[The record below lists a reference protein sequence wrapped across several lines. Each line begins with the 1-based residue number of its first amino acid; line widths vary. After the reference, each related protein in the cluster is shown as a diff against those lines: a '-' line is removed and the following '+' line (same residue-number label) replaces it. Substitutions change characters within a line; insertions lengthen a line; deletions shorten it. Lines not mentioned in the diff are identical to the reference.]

1 MTRHAVSQSTHPTRS
16 HLAVLLVLLFCLAAP
31 LAARAQAQAPGE
43 EAVLAGAGSVTWST
57 GVVQVQE
64 RPLQGPTFT
73 RDTKPFAVSAN
84 DWTQSDYSTS
94 LLPWTLAAPGQGLP
108 DGAAVATGS
117 DSGTRLS
124 LPEGVQIQ
132 LDQDSAVILPTRDA
146 PDRLRLEKGRA
157 WIRTRRPLTLQ
168 TAQGEVRLTGTE
180 VVLSAGPTATAV
192 TLVEGQARLGGRE
205 LQAGQEATLGEGSGP
220 VRVVEIDL
228 DTRRSWVRERVA
240 PDAFALRPFYADE
253 ARRGEARRQA
263 MATLEAEP
271 SDAGA
276 LVEMARVYLDE
287 GRPEDA
293 ASALDRA
300 GSDSRVMPV
309 RGRAHLLRGDHD
321 QARQVLETWLS
332 LPGEE
337 EAANR
342 LQPNLDL
349 GIALWAGSDLEGARR
364 HLETALRLAPEDPYA
379 LATTG
384 YLVDFQDG
392 DSRRAAERLR
402 RAIQAIPEQPLFHS
416 QLGDAYASL
425 GQTGAAV
432 AEYRRTI
439 DLDPEAD
446 SSTWLRLGSA
456 YTRSGQTDQ
465 ALEAFSNY
473 RQRSLSPTAEVHASL
488 SSGYAALLDDRLE
501 EAWTESNQALAASQ
515 ALDPSLQFLAL
526 DLQGLVLTRQRDY
539 TKAIQQYRAALDL
552 RPGDPFVTHDLGL
565 AMLDTGEQT
574 TALELL
580 TQARQRMP
588 SSAAVRANLGMASA
602 LLGMPRRAQAE
613 LEQAVALSPGQ
624 GHLWDTLSDVY
635 EQQDMVDAA
644 GRMRMQGRML
654 SPLLIAPRPLQF
666 ELGADVSESTGPSY
680 QAAVSGRTGNVALSG
695 RSNLDR
701 ALAGANQPT
710 SQTQGLAD
718 LRQQAKVLGGS
729 AELGWMMS
737 PSDRLWVSYYG
748 GPFEVRGVG
757 QKTLSTPQDLNVG
770 YYREL
775 GPSTGLWLRYR
786 TLALSQQFDAQDPSY
801 ARGLIADTHSDLS
814 EQSLEVR
821 LDQQLSH
828 ANTLSLGYATLSA
841 DVDTRTLNISPNR
854 NTETDLNQNVTRFWL
869 SDRWRM
875 GRDWSLDLG
884 ATFDQAREHSL
895 VHSYGRSGNL
905 VATTPIQGTGSTV
918 NPFMGLRYRPSLGA
932 HLDLTV
938 LRQSDIGQRVADS
951 LHLSGTEATSSVA
964 LQSRSRLYSYN
975 YLLPALVSSTTL
987 FPLDQTDMVAMDVNS
1002 PTGIALP
1009 YWDYRLNYGTEVGAN
1024 TYLSAQLFR
1033 SEVFPTDVD
1042 LTSPSA
1048 IRAPWNLS
1056 NRSRLQGGQVQLEWW
1071 NSRDAVASV
1080 DYKYRDYRFLDGP
1093 QARDFWLQVPAHDV
1107 QVRMVK
1113 QVASNLAFEV
1123 APEWQS
1129 RVLLQ
1134 QGMFVPDNLTTNL
1147 LLHWTPV
1154 PETRLS
1160 VGYENLFSINPT
1172 LAKGWLMVLRARF

>member
-1 MTRHAVSQSTHPTRS
+1 VSLF
-16 HLAVLLVLLFCLAAP
+16 HLNPVARPARWRVAGLALLLVCLVTALSAW
-31 LAARAQAQAPGE
+31 AQAPGE
-43 EAVLAGAGSVTWST
+43 EVAAAGAGSVTWST

-84 DWTQSDYSTS
+84 DWTQPEYTTS

-108 DGAAVATGS
+108 DGAAVATGMG
-117 DSGTRLS
+117 SGTRLS

-132 LDQDSAVILPTRDA
+132 LDQDSAVVLPTREA

-157 WIRTRRPLTLQ
+157 WIRTRRPLTLK

-180 VVLSAGPTATAV
+180 VVLTAGPTATSVA
-192 TLVEGQARLGGRE
+192 LVEGRVRLGDRD
-205 LQAGQEATLGEGSGP
+205 LQAGQEATLGEGTAE
-220 VRVVEIDL
+220 VRVVDIDL
-228 DTRRSWVRERVA
+228 DTQRSWVRERVA
-240 PDAFALRPFYADE
+240 ADAFALRPFHADD
-253 ARRGEARRQA
+253 RSRGETRKRA
-263 MATLEAEP
+263 MAALEVDPAE
-271 SDAGA
+271 SGA
-276 LVEMARVYLDE
+276 LVDLARVHLDE

-293 ASALDRA
+293 ISVLDRA
-300 GSDSRVMPV
+300 GADRRALPV
-309 RGRAHLLRGDHD
+309 RGRLHLLKGEYD
-321 QARQVLETWLS
+321 QARQTLETFLS
-332 LPGEE
+332 QPVEGEGG
-337 EAANR
+337 NQV
-342 LQPNLDL
+342 QPNLDL
-349 GIALWAGSDLEGARR
+349 GVALWAANDLTGARQR
-364 HLETALRLAPEDPYA
+364 LATALQLAPDDAYV

-392 DSRRAAERLR
+392 DYSLAADRLR
-402 RAIQAIPEQPLFHS
+402 QAIQAIPRVALFHG

-425 GQTGAAV
+425 GQTGSAV
-432 AEYRRTI
+432 SEYRRT
-439 DLDPEAD
+439 LELQPQAD

-456 YTRSGQTDQ
+456 YTRLGQTDQ

-488 SSGYAALLDDRLE
+488 SSGYTALLDDRLD
-501 EAWTESNQALAASQ
+501 EAWDESNRALAASQ

-539 TKAIQQYRAALDL
+539 TKAMQQYRAALAL
-552 RPGDPFVTHDLGL
+552 RPGDPFVTNDLGL

-574 TALELL
+574 SALDLL

-588 SSAAVRANLGMASA
+588 GSAAVRANLGMASA

-613 LEQAVALSPGQ
+613 LEQAVALSPAQGQ
-624 GHLWDTLSDVY
+624 LWDTLSDVY
-635 EQQDMVDAA
+635 EQQDLVDAA

-654 SPLLIAPRPLQF
+654 SPLLVAPRPVQL
-666 ELGADVSESTGPSY
+666 ELGADVSESIGPSY
-680 QAAVSGRTGNVALSG
+680 QAALSGRVGNLALSG

-729 AELGWMMS
+729 AELGWMVS
-737 PSDRLWVSYYG
+737 PSDRLWGSYYG

-757 QKTLSTPQDLNVG
+757 QKTLSTPQDLNLG

-775 GPSTGLWLRYR
+775 GPATGLWLRYR
-786 TLALSQQFDAQDPSY
+786 SLALSQQFDALDPSH
-801 ARGLIADTHSDLS
+801 ARGVVADTHSDLS
-814 EQSLEVR
+814 EQSFEAR
-821 LDQQLSH
+821 LDQQLGR
-828 ANTLSLGYATLSA
+828 ANTLSLGFA
-841 DVDTRTLNISPNR
+841 DLRAEVGTRTLNVSPHR
-854 NTETDLNQNVTRFWL
+854 NTQTDLNQHVFRFWL
-869 SDRWRM
+869 SDRIRL

-884 ATFDQAREHSL
+884 ATFDQVQEDSL
-895 VHSYGRSGNL
+895 VRSYGRSGNL
-905 VATTPIQGTGSTV
+905 VATTPIEGTGSTV
-918 NPFMGLRYRPSLGA
+918 NPFMGLRYRPSLGS

-938 LRQSDIGQRVADS
+938 VRQSDIGQRVADS
-951 LHLSGTEATSSVA
+951 LQLSGTEATSSVA

-1002 PTGIALP
+1002 ATGIALP
-1009 YWDYRLNYGTEVGAN
+1009 YWDYRLSYGTEVGAN
-1024 TYLSAQLFR
+1024 AYLSAQLFR

-1042 LTSPSA
+1042 MSSTAA
-1048 IRAPWNLS
+1048 IQAPGNPFS
-1056 NRSRLQGGQVQLEWW
+1056 RSRLQGGQMQLEWW
-1071 NSRDAVASV
+1071 NASDAVASL

-1093 QARDFWLQVPAHDV
+1093 QARDLWVQVPAHDV
-1107 QVRMVK
+1107 RLRVVK
-1113 QVASNLAFEV
+1113 QVASNVAFEV

-1129 RVLLQ
+1129 RVLLDRTF
-1134 QGMFVPDNLTTNL
+1134 FVPDNLTSNVL
-1147 LLHWTPV
+1147 VHWTPV
-1154 PETRLS
+1154 PDTRLS

-1172 LAKGWLMVLRARF
+1172 LPKGWLMVLRARF